1 MFGKSTG
8 LMRRKLQ
15 ENIGRLEKIFHLLG
29 LFIPLLMGVYVFVN
43 PLPLT
48 ALGEFCFYLSVL
60 SLLILIGFKKTVFT
74 LRSPLTLPFVL
85 FFLWAVLGLIFTLD
99 FDNTLHDLRTHQLN
113 YLIVFYLLVNYFNSQ
128 KRFAILSVLVIS
140 GATVSSLGTVIS
152 YYFIDGFP
160 FSSRL
165 GIGANFRDMPCIYI
179 GFITLPAIVLAFN
192 RLQYSK
198 TITNTLL
205 CALAVVVLVSTTL
218 LTQSRGALFGFLA
231 GLIILCFSNRK
242 FIIVLISVLILTLL
256 VPGLTGRFDPERMIH
271 DERNKTNHL
280 AMEVFKLHPIT
291 GVGFGMQ
298 IYTNP
303 ILVDL
308 EKMNS
313 QFPPEY
319 RQAKVI
325 AQPHNT
331 IMDIAVRTGIVGL
344 VLYSCILFASFLL
357 LWKTYRTTNNQY
369 YRSWVF
375 FLAASYVS
383 YLVPA
388 LFTDTTFG
396 ARAIVFYIL
405 LAMITILW
413 NLVRKEES
421 LEVIPS

>member
-1 MFGKSTG
+1 
-8 LMRRKLQ
+8 MRNELHGIIASAGVERS
-15 ENIGRLEKIFHLLG
+15 EKIFNFLN
-29 LFIPLLMGVYVFVN
+29 FSIPLLMGIYVFAN
-43 PLPLT
+43 PLPLS
-48 ALGEFCFYLSVL
+48 ALSNVCFYLSVL
-60 SLLILIGFKKTVFT
+60 SLLILIGFRKTSFS
-74 LRSPLTLPFVL
+74 LRSPLTLPFAL
-85 FFLWAVLGLIFTLD
+85 FSFWAAIGLLFTLD
-99 FDNTLHDLRTHQLN
+99 FDNTLHDLRSHLLN
-113 YLIVFYLLVNYFNSQ
+113 YLVVFYLLVNYFNSQ
-128 KRFAILSVLVIS
+128 MRLEFLSVLVIF

-179 GFITLPAIVLAFN
+179 GFITIPAIVLAFN

-198 TITNTLL
+198 TLTNTLL
-205 CALAVVVLVSTTL
+205 SAFAIAVLVSTTL
-218 LTQSRGALFGFLA
+218 LTQSRGALFGLLA

-242 FIIVLISVLILTLL
+242 FLIVLISALILSLF
-256 VPGLTGRFDPERMIH
+256 VPGLVDRFDPEKMIH

-280 AMEVFKLHPIT
+280 AMEVFKLHPTT

-303 ILVDL
+303 SLVDL

-319 RQAKVI
+319 RQEKVI

-331 IMDIAVRTGIVGL
+331 IMDIVVRTGVVGL
-344 VLYSCILFASFLL
+344 VLYSSILFASFLL
-357 LWKTYRTTNNQY
+357 LWKTYRTTKNQY

-375 FLAASYVS
+375 CLAASYVS

-388 LFTDTTFG
+388 LFTDTTYG
-396 ARAIVFYIL
+396 ARAIIFYIL
-405 LAMITILW
+405 LAMMTILW
-413 NLVRKEES
+413 NLVRKEDTF
-421 LEVIPS
+421 EVNPS

>member
-1 MFGKSTG
+1 
-8 LMRRKLQ
+8 MRNELH
-15 ENIGRLEKIFHLLG
+15 ENNLSADVGRSEKVFNLLN
-29 LFIPLLMGVYVFVN
+29 FSIPLLMGIYVFIN
-43 PLPLT
+43 PLPLS
-48 ALGEFCFYLSVL
+48 ALSEVCFYLSVL
-60 SLLILIGFKKTVFT
+60 SLLILLGFRKTSFS

-85 FFLWAVLGLIFTLD
+85 FSFWAVIGLFFTLD
-99 FDNTLHDLRTHQLN
+99 FENTLHDLRRHLLN
-113 YLIVFYLLVNYFNSQ
+113 YLILFYLLINYFNSQ
-128 KRFAILSVLVIS
+128 KRLEILSVLVIS

-192 RLQYSK
+192 RVQYSK
-198 TITNTLL
+198 SITNTLL
-205 CALAVVVLVSTTL
+205 CALAIVVLVSTTL

-231 GLIILCFSNRK
+231 GLIILCFNNRK
-242 FIIVLISVLILTLL
+242 YFIVLISVLILALL
-256 VPGLTGRFDPERMIH
+256 VPGLMGRFDPERMIH

-291 GVGFGMQ
+291 GVGYGMQ
-298 IYTNP
+298 IYTKPN
-303 ILVDL
+303 LVDL

-331 IMDIAVRTGIVGL
+331 IMDVAVRTGIVGL
-344 VLYSCILFASFLL
+344 VLYLSILFASFLL
-357 LWKTYRTTNNQY
+357 LWKTYRMTTNNY
-369 YRSWVF
+369 FRSWTF
-375 FLAASYVS
+375 CLAASYMS

-388 LFTDTTFG
+388 LFTDTTYG
-396 ARAIVFYIL
+396 ARAIIFYIM
-405 LAMITILW
+405 LAMMTILW
-413 NLVRKEES
+413 NLVRHEKT
-421 LEVIPS
+421 LAVIPS